1 MAMDLITKNS
11 VFETAPTK
19 AKALQKVKNY
29 ERRLGNRVVKVK
41 SWDGGGQTISG
52 KRFPNGQHK
61 NYWFNIQVKPI
72 KGFWGK

>member
-1 MAMDLITKNS
+1 
-11 VFETAPTK
+11 
-19 AKALQKVKNY
+19 
-29 ERRLGNRVVKVK
+29 VVKVK
-41 SWDGGGQTISG
+41 SWYGGGQTISG